1 MFDAVA
7 EGRPT
12 LVLPDLI
19 VAEATYVLGSARVE
33 PSEAAGHLL
42 GVLER
47 LGVEVMDRASSATLS
62 SCGAQGRLDV
72 AVAYLAAP
80 ARRVRGLGVLSFDRD
95 FDRVPGVTPV
105 DPGRHGEG
113 AVDAG

>member
-19 VAEATYVLGSARVE
+19 VAETAYVLGSARVE

-47 LGVEVMDRASSATLS
+47 PGVEVMDRASSATLS
-62 SCGAQGRLDV
+62 SCGAKGGSTSPSRTSPRPH
-72 AVAYLAAP
+72 AGCAAWASCP
-80 ARRVRGLGVLSFDRD
+80 SIVTSIVSRG
-95 FDRVPGVTPV
+95 
-105 DPGRHGEG
+105 
-113 AVDAG
+113 